1 MPIDKD
7 FYKIYESY
15 ITSATPNKVNHNRP
29 STLSDVK
36 KSTAATS
43 GHGLDVK
50 GQLSD
55 EGMAGNTPVDVTG
68 EEDEQVPSHEELLAK
83 FEDAILS
90 LKKHIKKAKREMNTK
105 EEDSEFNNQE
115 NEVDSIIN
123 PNKSKYS

>member
-15 ITSATPNKVNHNRP
+15 IAPATPNKVNHNKP
-29 STLSDVK
+29 SSLSDVQ

-43 GHGLDVK
+43 GYGLDVK

-55 EGMAGNTPVDVTG
+55 KGMAGNTPVDVTG

-83 FEDAILS
+83 FDDAIAGLR
-90 LKKHIKKAKREMNTK
+90 KHITKTKNDASNKR
-105 EEDSEFNNQE
+105 
-115 NEVDSIIN
+115 
-123 PNKSKYS
+123 

>member
-15 ITSATPNKVNHNRP
+15 IAPATPNKVNHNKP
-29 STLSDVK
+29 SSLSDVK

-43 GHGLDVK
+43 GYGLDVK

-83 FEDAILS
+83 FEDAVAG
-90 LKKHIKKAKREMNTK
+90 LKRHITKTKKDA
-105 EEDSEFNNQE
+105 S
-115 NEVDSIIN
+115 
-123 PNKSKYS
+123 NKG